1 MLLYIFVSFINLV
14 LRKLILKI
22 IVIYPTYVLVSF

>member
-14 LRKLILKI
+14 LRKLTFKI
-22 IVIYPTYVLVSF
+22 IVIYPTFVSF